1 MTDEPAQTSNPYD
14 YWRGKIKDFDSI
26 HVIRFGE
33 AYIVWLDKDYE
44 VRWLIDY
51 QSDKH
56 GPADKKQFDAVY
68 ADTAVLIGAP
78 SHGLSKE
85 AKRHFRIL
93 IGLAIW
99 FNLEADYDTA
109 QKMLREARA
118 YIRIRSEE
126 ISRRW
131 YLQAS
136 AVMTAIMFAPGVLI
150 WIWREPIMLA
160 LTANFVWLCLAA
172 AAGSCGALLSD
183 SSAGRSLHYLEGIS
197 RIWAGALS
205 GVLVTLALKSG
216 FILAPLT
223 RGENSMTIIMLA
235 AFAAGAG
242 ERLATSIISTFESTQ
257 PATAGRGDHNQKDGD
272 ARSALN

>member
-1 MTDEPAQTSNPYD
+1 
-14 YWRGKIKDFDSI
+14 
-26 HVIRFGE
+26 
-33 AYIVWLDKDYE
+33 
-44 VRWLIDY
+44 
-51 QSDKH
+51 
-56 GPADKKQFDAVY
+56 
-68 ADTAVLIGAP
+68 
-78 SHGLSKE
+78 
-85 AKRHFRIL
+85 
-93 IGLAIW
+93 
-99 FNLEADYDTA
+99 
-109 QKMLREARA
+109 
-118 YIRIRSEE
+118 
-126 ISRRW
+126 
-131 YLQAS
+131 
-136 AVMTAIMFAPGVLI
+136 MFAPGVLI

-172 AAGSCGALLSD
+172 AAGSCGALLSVIWRSGKLKFD